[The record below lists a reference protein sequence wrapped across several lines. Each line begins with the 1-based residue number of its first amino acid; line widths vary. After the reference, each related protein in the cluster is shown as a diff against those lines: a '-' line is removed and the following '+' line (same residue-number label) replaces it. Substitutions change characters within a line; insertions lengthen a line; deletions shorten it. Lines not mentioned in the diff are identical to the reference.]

1 MPVVAAFIGAWSAAF
16 TGDQAVQ
23 KQLAIVS
30 SLTVL
35 PQCGPIDWLLVETSI
50 GRTLVADVA
59 EGLNGWGSR
68 RPRVAVLDVHGIW
81 PSAAACDVYQAVAA
95 TPDDLWATMFLSMRG
110 YQLKIVAPRRSSELP
125 EAVAALTQR
134 EIQMLRALGTGLTN
148 DQIARRMSISRSTVE
163 FHCTNIFRKLGVSSR
178 VEASLVAHQHLYA
191 P

>member
-1 MPVVAAFIGAWSAAF
+1 MAF
-16 TGDQAVQ
+16 TGAPAVQ

-30 SLTVL
+30 SLAVL

-50 GRTLVADVA
+50 GRALVADVA
-59 EGLNGWGSR
+59 DGLNGWGTR
-68 RPRVAVLDVHGIW
+68 RPRVAVLDVRGIW

-95 TPDDLWATMFLSMRG
+95 TPDDLWDTMYLSMRG
-110 YQLKIVAPRRSSELP
+110 YQLKVVAPRRSSELP

-148 DQIARRMSISRSTVE
+148 DQIARRLSISRSTVE